1 MSNQSTLPQATGLR
15 PVDEL
20 TVQEAVAELQEMKN
34 AYRDAYRKEQEMIG
48 SIRGLEMYALQLFL
62 SEFRARLVKRIERLL
77 IRLDLHEQP

>member
-1 MSNQSTLPQATGLR
+1 MSHQSILPPATGLR

-20 TVQEAVAELQEMKN
+20 TTQEAIAELQEMKN

-62 SEFRARLVKRIERLL
+62 SEFRARVVTRIEQLM
-77 IRLDLHEQP
+77 IRLGVHE